1 MLALKKTLVPAVSA
15 LFLSTAPVGFAQA
28 EQPCGTDLSGDV
40 EIKPCPE
47 ATSEAGAEAA
57 VERPADMVGDLDGD
71 KPLIAAQQVE
81 GQAPTTDPV
90 SGDEPTNQPM
100 IDTTQG
106 ND

>member
-1 MLALKKTLVPAVSA
+1 MLALKKTLVPAMSA
-15 LFLSTAPVGFAQA
+15 LFLSTAMIGFAQA
-28 EQPCGTDLSGDV
+28 EEPCGTDLSGDV
-40 EIKPCPE
+40 EIKPCPDATAE
-47 ATSEAGAEAA
+47 AEAEAA

-71 KPLIAAQQVE
+71 KPLTAAQQVE